1 MVAQVSVQS
10 GVYEVTKGRIVPG
23 SALERGNYAWYL
35 IENDVNDHRSTGKI
49 CQEHQFAMQTIPPY
63 VGKGG
68 GRGGDTHRLTFTLV
82 SPPP

>member
-35 IENDVNDHRSTGKI
+35 IENDVNDHR
-49 CQEHQFAMQTIPPY
+49 
-63 VGKGG
+63 
-68 GRGGDTHRLTFTLV
+68 
-82 SPPP
+82 